1 MDRTPAGSSGATRPM
16 RWAPI
21 SPGRSTC
28 TAGACASAASTA
40 AARSKG
46 CPSYHFPTADGD
58 VDLRC
63 SIEVALSERREAELA
78 INGFI
83 PLVHRKNSDV
93 PAFIGAQSLQRPQEY
108 EDASA
113 TANASM
119 SARLPYMFA
128 CCRFAH
134 YLKCMV
140 RDKVGST
147 ASKRQLNNWLR
158 DWLRRYVDGSPERS
172 DDDWRATHPLVEAEV
187 VLDENEESP
196 GQYEAKFYLKP
207 HYQLEGVTAVLR
219 LVSRLP
225 AH

>member
-21 SPGRSTC
+21 SPGRFSLYGWC
-28 TAGACASAASTA
+28 VRIRGIDSGGAVE
-40 AARSKG
+40 G
-46 CPSYHFPTADGD
+46 LPSYHFPTADGD

-113 TANASM
+113 TANASI

-147 ASKRQLNNWLR
+147 ASKQQLNNWLR

-187 VLDENEESP
+187 VLDENEKSP
-196 GQYEAKFYLKP
+196 GQVRGKVLPE
-207 HYQLEGVTAVLR
+207 TA
-219 LVSRLP
+219 LP
-225 AH
+225 A